1 MRRIGVIGAGP
12 TGALVAAALRTAAP
26 GAHVL
31 VLDKGTRP
39 GGRFTT
45 TGVRPGAVAPLGG
58 QADSGAQYVTELSPV
73 CAPHIAELVGAGVLQ
88 PLAAAA
94 VQHERKALPNYVAPA
109 GVAAVPSYY
118 LAKSGAEVHQGV
130 RVTGLTRAAAE
141 PNAAAAAT
149 WTATA
154 DDGRTFADLDAV
166 VVTIPVPQVLQLG
179 GDVPAALAGTPGLVD
194 ALRAVQYSA
203 RFVVM
208 AYFSPHAKPA
218 LDAAL
223 PHVGRYVQPDE
234 CGVIRY
240 VSYDSA
246 KRAAG
251 GGGSSPGSTPPP
263 PPQQQQQLL
272 SVVVHTSVGFGSQHL
287 EEDKDAVVPGI
298 MERLHAL
305 LPGLPP
311 PVATRGHKWRYS
323 QVTAPTAPPF
333 AGAVRVAAGGD
344 PPLVL
349 AGDGFTA
356 SHFDGCVA
364 SAEAAVRAL
373 LLGGK

>member
-31 VLDKGTRP
+31 VLDKGSRP
-39 GGRFTT
+39 GGRMTT

-58 QADSGAQYVTELSPV
+58 QADSGAQYITELSPS
-73 CAPHIAELVGAGVLQ
+73 CAAHIAELVGAGVLQ

-109 GVAAVPSYY
+109 GVSAIPAYY
-118 LAKSGAEVHQGV
+118 LTKSGAEVHQGV
-130 RVTGLTRAAAE
+130 RVTGLSRTPA
-141 PNAAAAAT
+141 AAAAAT

-154 DDGRTFADLDAV
+154 DDGRTFSDLDAV

-194 ALRAVQYSA
+194 ALRGVEYSA
-203 RFVVM
+203 RFVAM
-208 AYFSPHAKPA
+208 AYFAPSDKPA

-223 PHVGRYVQPDE
+223 PAVGRYVQPDE

-240 VSYDSA
+240 ISYDSA
-246 KRAAG
+246 KRAACG
-251 GGGSSPGSTPPP
+251 GGGAAG
-263 PPQQQQQLL
+263 QQQQQLL
-272 SVVVHTSVGFGSQHL
+272 SVVVHTSVGFGAQHL
-287 EEDKDAVVPGI
+287 EEDKDAAVPHI
-298 MERLHAL
+298 MERLRAL
-305 LPGLPP
+305 LPGLPT

-323 QVTAPTAPPF
+323 QVTAPAAPPF
-333 AGAVRVAAGGD
+333 GGAVRVATD

-356 SHFDGCVA
+356 SHFDGCIA
-364 SAEAAVRAL
+364 SAEAAVRV